1 MVAIKISEMKLG
13 NYFWNNKQLWNYFEI
28 ISRQCWI
35 IIPREPLCFFVFLPW
50 HWRKVPSH
58 CNIIIYLILSFRP
71 LLLVCLWEHKE
82 QTANQKNPSWN
93 EIDSVGAEQSVI
105 NTVGRWFPLW
115 AHVISPW
122 GPRDFPWGPTWFARG
137 AHMISPWGPRDFPW
151 GPTWFPRDRK
161 SVV

>member
-1 MVAIKISEMKLG
+1 MHHSFLPHFRYSITALLITQIHMVALKISETNLG
-13 NYFWNNKQLWNYFEI
+13 NYFWNNKQLWTYFEM

-35 IIPREPLCFFVFLPW
+35 IIPKEPLCLFVFLPW

-82 QTANQKNPSWN
+82 QTANQKSPSWN

-105 NTVGRWFPLW
+105 NTVGRAKDQRNAFFLEIAPW
-115 AHVISPW
+115 ALLPFVCTS
-122 GPRDFPWGPTWFARG
+122 RC
-137 AHMISPWGPRDFPW
+137 
-151 GPTWFPRDRK
+151 
-161 SVV
+161 